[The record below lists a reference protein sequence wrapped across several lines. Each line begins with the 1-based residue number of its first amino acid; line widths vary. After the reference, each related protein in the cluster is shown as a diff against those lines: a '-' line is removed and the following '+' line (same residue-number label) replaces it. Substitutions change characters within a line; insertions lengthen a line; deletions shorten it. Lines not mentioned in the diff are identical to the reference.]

1 MLTGGHLPDGS
12 GVCRTKK
19 RWKYGENVAL
29 FVDLFQFQ
37 LLQCT
42 LIVGVTDGSYRASQ
56 DSKFQVERVPPNA
69 ASFNS
74 GLCGGSEDSAPH
86 ESLLR

>member
-1 MLTGGHLPDGS
+1 MT
-12 GVCRTKK
+12 
-19 RWKYGENVAL
+19 
-29 FVDLFQFQ
+29 F
-37 LLQCT
+37 
-42 LIVGVTDGSYRASQ
+42 IVGVTGGSYRASQ